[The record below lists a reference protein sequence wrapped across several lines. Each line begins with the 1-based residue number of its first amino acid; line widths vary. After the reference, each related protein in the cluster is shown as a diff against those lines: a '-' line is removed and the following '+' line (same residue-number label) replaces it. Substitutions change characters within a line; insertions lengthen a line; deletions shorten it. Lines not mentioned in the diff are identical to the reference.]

1 MEFEYMKDFSVKFL
15 YLVVGTLAGFLLA
28 FHDLT
33 NRLEYAKLQRQ
44 IDSVKEKRAYV
55 CEAKGTRMECISY
68 ILEDDVGI

>member
-1 MEFEYMKDFSVKFL
+1 MKDFSVKFL
-15 YLVVGTLAGFLLA
+15 YLVLGALIGFVGA

>member
-1 MEFEYMKDFSVKFL
+1 MKDFSVKFL

>member
-1 MEFEYMKDFSVKFL
+1 MKDFSVKFL
-15 YLVVGTLAGFLLA
+15 YLVVGVLAGFLLS

>member
-1 MEFEYMKDFSVKFL
+1 MKDFTVKFL
-15 YLVVGTLAGFLLA
+15 YLVVGVLAGFLLS

-33 NRLEYAKLQRQ
+33 NRLEYANLQRQ

>member
-1 MEFEYMKDFSVKFL
+1 MKDFSVKFL
-15 YLVVGTLAGFLLA
+15 YLVLGALIGFFGA

-68 ILEDDVGI
+68 ILDEPAI

>member
-1 MEFEYMKDFSVKFL
+1 MKDFSVKFL

-68 ILEDDVGI
+68 ILEDGVGI

>member
-1 MEFEYMKDFSVKFL
+1 MKDFTVKFL
-15 YLVVGTLAGFLLA
+15 YLVVGVLAGFLLS

-33 NRLEYAKLQRQ
+33 NRIEYANLQRQ

-68 ILEDDVGI
+68 ILEDDAGI

>member
-1 MEFEYMKDFSVKFL
+1 MKDFSVKFL
-15 YLVVGTLAGFLLA
+15 YLVVGVLAGFLLSL
-28 FHDLT
+28 HDLT

>member
-1 MEFEYMKDFSVKFL
+1 MKDFSVKFL
-15 YLVVGTLAGFLLA
+15 YLVLGALIGFFGA

>member
-1 MEFEYMKDFSVKFL
+1 MKDFSVKFL

-33 NRLEYAKLQRQ
+33 NRIEYAKLVRQ
-44 IDSVKEKRAYV
+44 MDEMKEKRAYV